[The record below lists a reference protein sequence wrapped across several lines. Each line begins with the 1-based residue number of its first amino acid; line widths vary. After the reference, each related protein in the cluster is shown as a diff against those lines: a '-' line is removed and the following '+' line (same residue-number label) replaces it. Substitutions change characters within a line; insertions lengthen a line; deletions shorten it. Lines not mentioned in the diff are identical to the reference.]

1 MAVAASEAAMLGI
14 GYTLSLLPPARAIL
28 AGAAIIVGA
37 FSSAA
42 YGQPLPGSLSSKG
55 TEAKGTETADAG
67 YVDEAAWASAH
78 YGRGSAVSLPRPLRP
93 SDAALV
99 RRSFAMQAHGNI
111 PEAIRATGQLEDPLL
126 LGTILAERYLGRYHR
141 STVDEL
147 TDWLARYGDGA
158 EAPAIHALLL
168 KKLPPGAE
176 APPAPD
182 VVRLDRRAP
191 PDPVP
196 ENQDEPHRSLLRDPG
211 FDRRVLDRA
220 DHGATAAALHLIAA
234 RPRLNA
240 AYAAQLRA
248 EVARA
253 AFIQNQDDQ
262 ALHIADAVLRDTPE
276 DARPSLA
283 FYVGGLAAW
292 RLDRL
297 ELARAMFAGG
307 ATAALTTPHLRA
319 ASAFWASRAARR
331 LHDGQA
337 TAQWLRLAAD
347 QPLTFHGFLARRMLH
362 LPTGIVP
369 SGQLLSQADADAVGG
384 TPQGRRAFAL
394 LQVGQPA
401 RAEAELRLLWPK
413 AQTSTPFARSLLLV
427 ASASGLTDFAAQIAD
442 RLQAADGVRYDE
454 LRFPVPQL
462 RPAGGFRIDPALLY
476 ALTRLESNFDNT
488 AVSPAGAHGLMQIM
502 PATAQYIM
510 GDDRFIPERLH
521 EPQTNLAIGQ
531 RYVTYLS
538 KQDGIDGD
546 LMRLLASYNAG
557 PNAVSHWVADIHDDG
572 DPLMFIE
579 LIPAAETRSFVPTA
593 LVYEWIYAAR
603 LHLPAPSLDEL
614 AAGEFPRFTSDGD
627 ERKMAAA
634 APVLH

>member
-1 MAVAASEAAMLGI
+1 MALAVSEAAMLGI
-14 GYTLSLLPPARAIL
+14 GYTLSLLPPVRTIL

-42 YGQPLPGSLSSKG
+42 HGQPLPGSLSSKG

-67 YVDEAAWASAH
+67 YADEAAWATAH
-78 YGRGSAVSLPRPLRP
+78 YSRGGAVSLPRPLGP

-99 RRSFAMQAHGNI
+99 RRSFAMQARGNI
-111 PEAIRATGQLEDPLL
+111 PEAIRAASQLEDPLL

-147 TDWLARYGDGA
+147 TDWLAQYDDLA
-158 EAPAIHALLL
+158 DAPAIHALLL
-168 KKLPPGAE
+168 TKLPRGAA

-182 VVRLDRRAP
+182 AVHLDRHAP

-196 ENQDEPHRSLLRDPG
+196 ENQDEPHRRVLRDPG
-211 FDRRVLDRA
+211 FDRRVMDRA
-220 DHGATAAALHLIAA
+220 DRGTFATALRLITA
-234 RPRLNA
+234 RPKLNP

-248 EVARA
+248 EVAQA
-253 AFIQNQDDQ
+253 AFIQDQDDQ
-262 ALHIADAVLRDTPE
+262 ALRIADAVLRDTPE
-276 DARPSLA
+276 EVRPSLA

-307 ATAALTTPHLRA
+307 ATAEMTTPNLRA

-331 LHDGQA
+331 LHDAPA
-337 TAQWLRLAAD
+337 TAQWLRMAAD
-347 QPLTFHGFLARRMLH
+347 QPLTFHGFLARRILH

-369 SGQLLSQADADAVGG
+369 SGQLLSQADTDAVGS
-384 TPQGRRAFAL
+384 TPPGRRAFAL
-394 LQVGQPA
+394 LQVGQPG
-401 RAEAELRLLWPK
+401 RAEAELRHLWPK
-413 AQTSTPFARSLLLV
+413 AQASAAFARSLLLV
-427 ASASGLTDFAAQIAD
+427 ASAAGLTDFAAQIAD
-442 RLQAADGVRYDE
+442 QLQAADGVRYDE

-476 ALTRLESNFDNT
+476 ALTRLESNFDST

-510 GDDRFIPERLH
+510 GDNRLLPERLH

-531 RYVTYLS
+531 RYVTFLS
-538 KQDGIDGD
+538 RQDGIDGD

-557 PNAVSHWVADIHDDG
+557 PNAVAHWVADMHDDG

-579 LIPAAETRSFVPTA
+579 LIPVAETRSFVPTA